1 MASAGTDYD
10 LVVVGGGINGAGI
23 ARDAALRG
31 LSVLLLEKSDFGS
44 GTSSISSRLIHGGLR
59 YLEYAEIPLVFES
72 LHERRRL
79 RQLASHL
86 VQRLRLNIPIYK
98 QSRRSKLIIRLG
110 MIAYD
115 LLSIGKKVPGHR
127 MLSRDELIEAEP
139 GINQEG
145 LLGAA
150 QYYDAQVTF
159 AERLVLENIIGA
171 YEAGADVRNYCPAI
185 GINVSQRKVQSL
197 HFLEQGSDQETDVTT
212 GLVVNAAGPWVD
224 RVLATVNREIPR
236 FMGGTKGSHII
247 VGDFAGAPAS
257 AFYAEAVADG
267 RPFFIIP
274 WNAQYLIGT
283 TDIRYHG
290 DPADV
295 VASEEEIRYLLDE
308 TNRVFPGAKLTVGD
322 IHFVYAG
329 VRPLPLRDKG
339 PESAITRKH
348 IIKKHRRVAKG
359 LVSIIGGKLTTYR
372 NLAEQTVDLAA
383 RWLKKDAKNCETRSL
398 PLPGAIGIEKARDM
412 LRELQ
417 YLSDAGVK
425 RVIDI
430 YGGRASQIVE
440 LAAHETRLAYT
451 LDDEESVVAAEVVFA
466 LRHEFA
472 VKLTDIVHRRLMIGL
487 SADLGEGMSE
497 EIAAIAA
504 EELNWNN
511 AEKEEQLSEL
521 RNYNARLK
529 RNLNSA
535 S

>member
-1 MASAGTDYD
+1 MSDATPDYD

-31 LSVLLLEKSDFGS
+31 LSVLLLEKNDFGS
-44 GTSSISSRLIHGGLR
+44 GTTSWSSRLIHGGLR

-79 RQLASHL
+79 RQLAPHL
-86 VQRLRLNIPIYK
+86 VKRLRLNIPIYEK
-98 QSRRSKLIIRLG
+98 GRRSKLIVRLG

-115 LLSIGKKVPGHR
+115 LLSIGKNIPRHK

-139 GINQEG
+139 GINQDG

-171 YEAGADVRNYCPAI
+171 QEAGADVRNYCPGI
-185 GINVSQRKVQSL
+185 GINVSQGRVQSI
-197 HFLEQGSDQETDVTT
+197 HYLEQGSDQETEVTT
-212 GLVVNAAGPWVD
+212 RLIINAAGPWVD

-236 FMGGTKGSHII
+236 FMGGTKGSHIV
-247 VGDFAGAPAS
+247 VGRFEGAPGS
-257 AFYAEAVADG
+257 AFYIEAQADG

-274 WNAQYLIGT
+274 WNGQYLIGT

-308 TNRVFPGAKLTVGD
+308 TNRVFPEAKLTVQD
-322 IHFVYAG
+322 IHFAYAG

-372 NLAEQTVDLAA
+372 NLAEHAVDLAVRA
-383 RWLKKDAKNCETRSL
+383 RRSGASACETRTM
-398 PLPGAIGIEKARDM
+398 PLPGATGIEAAREK
-412 LRELQ
+412 LRELN
-417 YLSDAGVK
+417 YLSQNGVK
-425 RVIDI
+425 RLLQI
-430 YGGRASQIVE
+430 YGGRAGRIAR
-440 LAAHETRLAYT
+440 LAAAEPHLSHTV
-451 LDDEESVVAAEVVFA
+451 DDAASVLAAEVVFA

-472 VKLTDIVHRRLMIGL
+472 VNLTDIVHRRLMVGL
-487 SADLGEGMSE
+487 SADQGLAMSE

-504 EELNWNN
+504 RESHWDN
-511 AEKEEQLSEL
+511 AEREQQLADL
-521 RNYNARLK
+521 RQYNDRLK
-529 RNLNSA
+529 VA
-535 S
+535 SD